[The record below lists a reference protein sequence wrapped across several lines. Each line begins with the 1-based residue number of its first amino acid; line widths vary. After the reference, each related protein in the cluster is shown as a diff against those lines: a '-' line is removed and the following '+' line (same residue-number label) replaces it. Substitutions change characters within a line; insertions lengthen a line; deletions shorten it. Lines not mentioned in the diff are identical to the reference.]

1 MYQLR
6 PNINLRQIASAA
18 AIAIIASFA
27 IYYVFDVMPRH
38 FEDKKF
44 VSDEMSEGEVKARIK
59 EIIEEH
65 GWDRFNSRDVQ
76 INQWSII
83 IEKVDDDACE
93 KGLSFFSRTAKID
106 LRTMVTRGDRVE
118 QRVREPFEHRRF
130 GMMPRRG
137 VIKWRFD
144 RSYTQQAGKYEK
156 ELRDLLESERRR
168 IGWGE
173 AAAHE
178 ATSIFLARY
187 DDRVLWNSEAVQY
200 CSGKRSLSILDT
212 DFRLSFI
219 LPLGSNVTQELMELM
234 HFYKTGITRKEW
246 ESR

>member
-1 MYQLR
+1 MYRLR
-6 PNINLRQIASAA
+6 PTIKLRQIAIAA

-38 FEDKKF
+38 LEDKKF
-44 VSDEMSEGEVKARIK
+44 VSDEMSEGEIKARIK
-59 EIIEEH
+59 EIIDEH

-76 INQWSII
+76 INQWSLI
-83 IEKVDDDACE
+83 IEKIDDDACD

-144 RSYTQQAGKYEK
+144 KSYAQQASKYER

-178 ATSIFLARY
+178 ATSKFLAQY
-187 DDRVLWNSEAVQY
+187 DDRVLWNSEVVQY
-200 CSGKRSLSILDT
+200 CSGRRSISILDR
-212 DFRLSFI
+212 DFRLLFI
-219 LPLGSNVTQELMELM
+219 LSLYPDVTQEFVELM
-234 HFYKTGITRKEW
+234 HVYKTGIARAE
-246 ESR
+246 